1 MYRQQQQQQQQQHET
16 VSSSDLKATRPL
28 RYCHFFVKLNQGG
41 VPFAARGF
49 SAQSLTMHSD

>member
-1 MYRQQQQQQQQQHET
+1 MPHQQQQQQQQHET

-49 SAQSLTMHSD
+49 SAESLTVHSD